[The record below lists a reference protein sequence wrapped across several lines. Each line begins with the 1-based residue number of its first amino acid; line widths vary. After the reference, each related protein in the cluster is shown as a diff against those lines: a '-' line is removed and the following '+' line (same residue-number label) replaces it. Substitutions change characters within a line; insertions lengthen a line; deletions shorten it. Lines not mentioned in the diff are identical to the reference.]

1 MVGSLVRSFSFR
13 RAPADTRRPDRALAV
28 LVGARALVDRGW
40 VQGGWY
46 VLQAPDGRRRFVGAG
61 SLTRRGYGEIV
72 GACLVGAVAESARR
86 HSADAGTAGPAIDAL
101 WHELG
106 ELQGVAV
113 PADPWTP
120 TPVLRNRQVCDL
132 TRWNDHAGRTREEV
146 LRLLDATIARVTP
159 PAIPQT
165 SPQSSPQSRSASS
178 EAARSAAPVGI
189 GR

>member
-1 MVGSLVRSFSFR
+1 MVGSLIRTVYSR
-13 RAPADTRRPDRALAV
+13 RRDPAASSAGRTLAV
-28 LVGARALVDRGW
+28 LVGARALIERGW

-72 GACLVGAVAESARR
+72 GACLVGAIAESARR

-106 ELQGVAV
+106 ELQGVTV

-120 TPVLRNRQVCDL
+120 TPVLRNRQVSDL

-146 LRLLDATIARVTP
+146 LRLLDATITRVTP

-178 EAARSAAPVGI
+178 EAA
-189 GR
+189 